1 MIACSTC
8 SFDSLELAP
17 VLLEFEPALQG
28 VTAATLV
35 DLLEMEESLL
45 AARLL
50 APDPPALGSLLP
62 NLDGF
67 LRIPAPSTS
76 LRVSSLLMGRSLAGA
91 VAPAELLPEGEG
103 VFKEEDI
110 ISSALARTT
119 LSDSDS
125 SAIAAG
131 AHSSH
136 AGLSGGKALLDLRL

>member
-8 SFDSLELAP
+8 SFDSLVLAP

-45 AARLL
+45 AARL
-50 APDPPALGSLLP
+50 DPPASGSLLP
-62 NLDGF
+62 DLDGF

-76 LRVSSLLMGRSLAGA
+76 LRVPSLLMGRSLAGA

-136 AGLSGGKALLDLRL
+136 AGLSGGKALLDLGL